1 MLFDDLHRLHGREE
15 TDIGELFFIETENGW
30 MHSCKNGSI
39 SKLKFGEDYDFEFK
53 ASKENGCYSLRRN
66 NDGLFGHFTI
76 AGSNVIA
83 SAGIEVGKKL
93 KYSFNCP
100 LDDLQEGCQISII
113 PQRYIFFE
121 FTL

>member
-1 MLFDDLHRLHGREE
+1 MVGCIHA
-15 TDIGELFFIETENGW
+15 
-30 MHSCKNGSI
+30 KNGTI
-39 SKLKFGEDYDFEFK
+39 SKEKFGDDYDFEFK

-100 LDDLQEGCQISII
+100 LDDLQEGFH
-113 PQRYIFFE
+113 YIFVYASKSEHRNALCCIIYATVGDAFE
-121 FTL
+121 AQRG